1 MYVIYGFMEKAKSI
15 LTALQG
21 LGFACWPFDILSPIF
36 LIDIQQTAKE
46 LNMLS

>member
-21 LGFACWPFDILSPIF
+21 LGFACWSFDILSPI